1 MKFDPAKI
9 ERGLYYITA
18 DLTARSIQAP
28 AVWKEWDDGGKKDG
42 SKTQGLNDF
51 FNSLSINT
59 TSVMKEK
66 SPVVARLCYG
76 IQRN

>member
-1 MKFDPAKI
+1 MGEKI

-28 AVWKEWDDGGKKDG
+28 AVWREWDDGGKKDG

-51 FNSLSINT
+51 LNSLSINT